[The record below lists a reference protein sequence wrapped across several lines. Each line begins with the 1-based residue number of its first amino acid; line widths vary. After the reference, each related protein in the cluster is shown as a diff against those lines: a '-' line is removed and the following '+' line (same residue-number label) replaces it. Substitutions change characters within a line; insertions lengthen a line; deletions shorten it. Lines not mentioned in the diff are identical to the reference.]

1 MKEENVLDV
10 LLYLF
15 ENFFYDDPEAT
26 RNRDL
31 LQSTLIDAGFNG
43 AEIRKAFDWLDSL
56 SRLRPDTSL
65 AHSQRGPLRVYATDE
80 LVRLDAQCRGFLMFL
95 EANGI
100 LDAAQRELVLERV
113 LALELADVDLEEL
126 KWVVLMVLF
135 NQPGQEAAC
144 AWMENHLFEFSGE
157 TVH

>member
-1 MKEENVLDV
+1 MKENVLDV

-26 RNRDL
+26 RDRDT
-31 LQSTLIDAGFNG
+31 LQSTLIDAGFHG
-43 AEIRKAFDWLDSL
+43 GEIHKAFAWMDSL
-56 SRLRPDTSL
+56 SRLRPDSSL
-65 AHSQRGPLRVYATDE
+65 SHSPRGPLRVYASDE
-80 LVRLDAQCRGFLMFL
+80 LTRLDAECRGFLMFL
-95 EANGI
+95 EATGI

-144 AWMENHLFEFSGE
+144 AWMENHLFELSGE